1 MSPPTSQAPAAAL
14 LAPGNGGLSVARA
27 LVRRGHPVTVIVNAH
42 DSYPAR
48 TRGAKGVVLPA
59 RSEPDV
65 WLEALAQVGTCA
77 ALAGDDRAS
86 LLLAEGVSRLPAG
99 ARAFEAL
106 DDVHL
111 ALMNKA
117 STYEIAERAGVRYPW
132 SAFVTDLE
140 GLQKAT
146 RDAPYPCIMKAA
158 MSHEWRATFGEDRV
172 VLAHTPDDLLP
183 QGELALEAGI
193 ELVISEYVPGADDQV
208 EEAIVVRAPDGSY
221 PVAFGCRKIRQFP
234 PALGPPR
241 CARQRP
247 CRSRWRWPSGFSMRP
262 GSWGSRASRPSTTPR
277 RGRSS

>member
-1 MSPPTSQAPAAAL
+1 MPREWCSRPDRSRTYGSRHSP
-14 LAPGNGGLSVARA
+14 
-27 LVRRGHPVTVIVNAH
+27 
-42 DSYPAR
+42 
-48 TRGAKGVVLPA
+48 
-59 RSEPDV
+59 RS
-65 WLEALAQVGTCA
+65 GTCA

-140 GLQKAT
+140 GLREKPPV
-146 RDAPYPCIMKAA
+146 DAPYPCIMKAA

-193 ELVISEYVPGADDQV
+193 ELVIAEYVP
-208 EEAIVVRAPDGSY
+208 APTT
-221 PVAFGCRKIRQFP
+221 
-234 PALGPPR
+234 
-241 CARQRP
+241 
-247 CRSRWRWPSGFSMRP
+247 RWR
-262 GSWGSRASRPSTTPR
+262 R
-277 RGRSS
+277 RS